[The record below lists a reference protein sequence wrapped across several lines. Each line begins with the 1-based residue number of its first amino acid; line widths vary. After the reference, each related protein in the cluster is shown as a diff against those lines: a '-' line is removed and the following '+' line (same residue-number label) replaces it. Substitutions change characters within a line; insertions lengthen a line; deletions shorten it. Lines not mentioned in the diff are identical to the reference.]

1 LEIDKHG
8 NVKPKLIA
16 RKKFAMRK
24 KAVLKNGDSVRIKY
38 YITYS

>member
-16 RKKFAMRK
+16 RKKFNVKK
-24 KAVLKNGDSVRIKY
+24 KAMLKNGNSVRTKY
-38 YITYS
+38 YITYL